1 MPVLDQHRFF
11 LTTVQTFSSGKQE
24 YTGDS
29 VIEADDFIVDLLV
42 AHGLVT
48 DEQIE
53 KAKAKLQEEDSDGTV
68 LDGLY
73 LTKVVTEQDV
83 VHILASEYGMD
94 AYDFD
99 DATERVAQEVVDMIP
114 GEVARRYTVMPVTMA
129 GGILRVAMADPAD
142 LESLDAIRYLLK
154 MDVEG
159 VVSSK
164 KQIKQAITY
173 YYGNV
178 GEDTADQLM
187 TELTETTT
195 DLTVGTTGDVTTETD
210 GGDEDSAPVI
220 RLVSLLILEAFR
232 TRASDIHLEPMEKR
246 IRIRYRIDGVLNEV
260 ESPPKYMQNQVI
272 SRVKLMA
279 GMDLSEHRIPQDGR
293 IRFSAMGRDL
303 DLRVSDVP
311 TIYGESIVMRI
322 LDKSGV
328 MLGISELG
336 FFEDD
341 QELIQTIINYP
352 DGIFLVTGPTGS
364 GKTTSL
370 YSFLHALNQPT
381 RKIITAED
389 PVEYELSGINQV
401 QIMTEINMTFANALR
416 AMLRQAPN
424 IIMVGEIRDSET
436 GEIAVNASLTGH
448 LVFSTLHTNDA
459 PSAIT
464 RLMDMGVKPFLV
476 ASSLRAIMAQRL
488 LRRLCKNCG
497 EEVKLTEQQVDM
509 LNISPDKLAKY
520 TFKIGKG
527 CSECI
532 KGYRGRI
539 GVYEIF
545 ILDESVHA
553 LIYQRADA
561 SVIRRRAVQL
571 GMRTLREDGL
581 RKAAAGITT
590 IPEVLRITME
600 RT

>member
-1 MPVLDQHRFF
+1 M
-11 LTTVQTFSSGKQE
+11 
-24 YTGDS
+24 
-29 VIEADDFIVDLLV
+29 IEADDFIVDLLT

-48 DEQIE
+48 DEQVE
-53 KAKAKLQEEDSDGTV
+53 AAKTKLQEESSDGTV

-83 VHILASEYGMD
+83 VQILASEYGMD
-94 AYDFD
+94 SFDFD
-99 DATERVAQEVVDMIP
+99 DASQRIAQEVVDMIP
-114 GEVARRYTVMPVTMA
+114 GEVARRYTVMPVTMS

-164 KQIKQAITY
+164 RQIKQAISY

-178 GEDTADQLM
+178 EEDSADQLM

-195 DLTVGTTGDVTTETD
+195 DLTVGTTSDVTTET
-210 GGDEDSAPVI
+210 GDANDDENSAPII

-246 IRIRYRIDGVLNEV
+246 FRVRYRIDGVLNEV
-260 ESPPKYMQNQVI
+260 ESPPKYMQNQVL

-311 TIYGESIVMRI
+311 TTYGESIVMRI

-328 MLGISELG
+328 MLGIAELG
-336 FFEDD
+336 FFQDD
-341 QELIQTIINYP
+341 QDMIQSIINYP

-401 QIMTEINMTFANALR
+401 QIMAEIKMTFANALR

-476 ASSLRAIMAQRL
+476 TSSLRAIMAQRL
-488 LRRLCKNCG
+488 LRRLCKTCG
-497 EEVKLTEQQVDM
+497 EPIELTDQQVDLLGM
-509 LNISPDKLAKY
+509 SREELADS
-520 TFKIGKG
+520 TFKMGKG
-527 CSECI
+527 CSECK

-545 ILDESVHA
+545 ILDESIHA
-553 LIYQRADA
+553 LIYQQADA
-561 SVIRRRAVQL
+561 SIIRKRAIEM

>member
-1 MPVLDQHRFF
+1 M
-11 LTTVQTFSSGKQE
+11 
-24 YTGDS
+24 
-29 VIEADDFIVDLLV
+29 IEADDFIVDLLT

-48 DEQIE
+48 DEQVE
-53 KAKAKLQEEDSDGTV
+53 EAKAKLQEEGSEGTV

-73 LTKVVTEQDV
+73 QIKVVTEQDV
-83 VHILASEYGMD
+83 VQILASEYGMD
-94 AYDFD
+94 SFDFD
-99 DATERVAQEVVDMIP
+99 DASQRIAQEVVDMIP
-114 GEVARRYTVMPVTMA
+114 GEVARRYTVMPVTMS
-129 GGILRVAMADPAD
+129 GGILRIAMADPAD

-164 KQIKQAITY
+164 RQIKQAISY

-178 GEDTADQLM
+178 EEDTADQLM

-195 DLTVGTTGDVTTETD
+195 DLTVGTTSDVTTET
-210 GGDEDSAPVI
+210 GDTNDDENSAPII

-246 IRIRYRIDGVLNEV
+246 FRVRYRIDGVLNEV
-260 ESPPKYMQNQVI
+260 ESPPKYMQNQVL

-279 GMDLSEHRIPQDGR
+279 GMDLSEHRVPQDGR

-311 TIYGESIVMRI
+311 TTYGESIVMRI

-336 FFEDD
+336 FFQDD
-341 QELIQTIINYP
+341 QDLIQAIINYP

-401 QIMTEINMTFANALR
+401 QIMAEIKMTFANALR

-488 LRRLCKNCG
+488 LRRLCKTCG
-497 EEVKLTEQQVDM
+497 EPIELSDQEVELLGMSREKLSE
-509 LNISPDKLAKY
+509 S
-520 TFKIGKG
+520 TFKMGKG
-527 CSECI
+527 CSECK

-545 ILDESVHA
+545 ILDESVHS

-561 SVIRRRAVQL
+561 SVIRKRAVQL

>member
-1 MPVLDQHRFF
+1 
-11 LTTVQTFSSGKQE
+11 
-24 YTGDS
+24 
-29 VIEADDFIVDLLV
+29 VIEADDFIVDLLM

-48 DEQIE
+48 DEHVEQGKE
-53 KAKAKLQEEDSDGTV
+53 KLQEEGGEGSA
-68 LDGLY
+68 LDGLF
-73 LTKVVTEQDV
+73 LTKIVTEQDV
-83 VHILASEYGMD
+83 VQILASEYGMD
-94 AYDFD
+94 SFDFD
-99 DATERVAQEVVDMIP
+99 DASQHIAQEVVDMIP
-114 GEVARRYTVMPVTMA
+114 GEVARRYTVMPVTMS
-129 GGILRVAMADPAD
+129 GGILRVAMSDPAD

-159 VVSSK
+159 VVSAK
-164 KQIKQAITY
+164 RQIKQAISY
-173 YYGNV
+173 YYGNIE
-178 GEDTADQLM
+178 EDTADQLM
-187 TELTETTT
+187 TELTDTTT
-195 DLTVGTTGDVTTETD
+195 DLTVGTTSDVTTETGEEGD
-210 GGDEDSAPVI
+210 DEDSAPVI

-246 IRIRYRIDGVLNEV
+246 FRIRYRIDGVLSEV
-260 ESPPKYMQNQVI
+260 ESPPKYMQNQI
-272 SRVKLMA
+272 LSRVKLMA

-303 DLRVSDVP
+303 DLRVSDIP

-336 FFEDD
+336 FYVDD
-341 QELIQTIINYP
+341 QELIETIINYP

-488 LRRLCKNCG
+488 LRRLCKNCAEVVQLSDHELELLNMSR
-497 EEVKLTEQQVDM
+497 EELADKNFM
-509 LNISPDKLAKY
+509 L
-520 TFKIGKG
+520 GKG
-527 CSECI
+527 CSEC
-532 KGYRGRI
+532 KSGYRGRM

-561 SVIRRRAVQL
+561 SVIRKRAVDL

-581 RKAAAGITT
+581 RKAADGLTS

>member
-1 MPVLDQHRFF
+1 LSFPVE
-11 LTTVQTFSSGKQE
+11 KQG

-29 VIEADDFIVDLLV
+29 VIEADDFIVDMLV
-42 AHGLVT
+42 ARGLVT
-48 DEQIE
+48 EEQIE
-53 KAKAKLQEEDSDGTV
+53 AAKAKLQEEYSDGTV
-68 LDGLY
+68 LEGLY

-83 VHILASEYGMD
+83 VQILAVEYGMD
-94 AYDFD
+94 VYNFD
-99 DATERVAQEVVDMIP
+99 DAADRVAQEVVDMIP
-114 GEVARRYTVMPVTMA
+114 GEVARRYTIMPVTMA

-164 KQIKQAITY
+164 KQIKQAISY
-173 YYGNV
+173 YYGDVNA
-178 GEDTADQLM
+178 DTADQIM

-195 DLTVGTTGDVTTETD
+195 DLTVGTTSDVTTETGE
-210 GGDEDSAPVI
+210 GGDEDDSAPVI

-246 IRIRYRIDGVLNEV
+246 FRIRYRIDGVLSEV
-260 ESPPKYMQNQVI
+260 ESPPKYMQNQII

-293 IRFSAMGRDL
+293 IRFSAMGREL

-336 FFEDD
+336 FYEDD

-497 EEVKLTEQQVDM
+497 EEVTLSDQQIEM
-509 LNISPDKLAKY
+509 LNMSREKLAEY
-520 TFKIGKG
+520 TFKMGKG
-527 CSECI
+527 CSECK

-545 ILDESVHA
+545 ILDESVHN

-561 SVIRRRAVQL
+561 SVIRRRAMQL
-571 GMRTLREDGL
+571 GMRTLREDGF

>member
-1 MPVLDQHRFF
+1 M
-11 LTTVQTFSSGKQE
+11 
-24 YTGDS
+24 
-29 VIEADDFIVDLLV
+29 IEADDFIVDMLV
-42 AHGLVT
+42 AQGLVT

-53 KAKAKLQEEDSDGTV
+53 AAKAKLQEESSDGTV

-83 VHILASEYGMD
+83 VQILAAEYGMGV
-94 AYDFD
+94 YNFD

-114 GEVARRYTVMPVTMA
+114 GEVARRYTIMPVTMA

-142 LESLDAIRYLLK
+142 LESLDAVRYLLK

-164 KQIKQAITY
+164 KQIKQAISY
-173 YYGNV
+173 YYGDVNA
-178 GEDTADQLM
+178 DTADQIM

-195 DLTVGTTGDVTTETD
+195 DLTVGTTSDATTETGE
-210 GGDEDSAPVI
+210 GGDEDDSAPVI

-246 IRIRYRIDGVLNEV
+246 FRIRYRIDGVLSEV
-260 ESPPKYMQNQVI
+260 ENPPKYMQNQII

-293 IRFSAMGRDL
+293 IRFSAMGREL

-311 TIYGESIVMRI
+311 TTYGESIVMRI

-341 QELIQTIINYP
+341 QKLIQTIINYP

-497 EEVKLTEQQVDM
+497 EEVTLSDQQVDM
-509 LNISPDKLAKY
+509 LNMSREQLAKH
-520 TFKIGKG
+520 TFKMGKG
-527 CSECI
+527 CSECK

-545 ILDESVHA
+545 ILDESVHN

-571 GMRTLREDGL
+571 GMRTLREDGF

>member
-1 MPVLDQHRFF
+1 M
-11 LTTVQTFSSGKQE
+11 
-24 YTGDS
+24 
-29 VIEADDFIVDLLV
+29 IEADDFIVDLLT

-48 DEQIE
+48 DEQVE
-53 KAKAKLQEEDSDGTV
+53 AAKAKLQEESSDGTV

-83 VHILASEYGMD
+83 VQILASEYGMD
-94 AYDFD
+94 SFDFD
-99 DATERVAQEVVDMIP
+99 DASQRIAQEVVDMIP
-114 GEVARRYTVMPVTMA
+114 GEVARRYTVMPVTMS

-164 KQIKQAITY
+164 RQIKQAIAY

-178 GEDTADQLM
+178 EEDSADQLM

-195 DLTVGTTGDVTTETD
+195 DLTVGTTSDVTTET
-210 GGDEDSAPVI
+210 GDANDDENSAPII

-246 IRIRYRIDGVLNEV
+246 FRVRYRIDGVLNEV
-260 ESPPKYMQNQVI
+260 ESPPKYMQNQVL

-311 TIYGESIVMRI
+311 TTYGESIVMRI

-328 MLGISELG
+328 MLGIAELG
-336 FFEDD
+336 FFQDD
-341 QELIQTIINYP
+341 QDMIQSIINYP

-401 QIMTEINMTFANALR
+401 QIMAEIKMTFANALR

-488 LRRLCKNCG
+488 LRRLCKTCG
-497 EEVKLTEQQVDM
+497 EPIELTDQQVDLLGM
-509 LNISPDKLAKY
+509 SREELADS
-520 TFKIGKG
+520 TFKMGKG
-527 CSECI
+527 CSECK

-545 ILDESVHA
+545 ILDESIHA
-553 LIYQRADA
+553 LIYQQADA
-561 SVIRRRAVQL
+561 SVIRKRAIEL